1 MNLTASR
8 SDAAT
13 VTGPDLAM
21 LDELQRAAF
30 QYFIANANPANG
42 LVADTSREGSHA
54 SIAVAGFALSVYPV
68 AVERGWLARADA
80 VQRSLAALRFF
91 WASDPSG
98 QAESTGCHGFYF
110 HFLHM
115 DSGRR
120 AWRSEL
126 SLIDSALLLA
136 GMLTAATYFDESN
149 ANESELRR
157 LAELSEPA
165 VVAQRGARGLA
176 TDLDGFPQ

>member
-1 MNLTASR
+1 MNPVASLPD
-8 SDAAT
+8 DAALAE
-13 VTGPDLAM
+13 PDLAM

-30 QYFIANANPANG
+30 DYFIANANPANG

-91 WASDPSG
+91 WGSDQSG

-110 HFLHM
+110 HFLDM
-115 DSGRR
+115 DSGTR
-120 AWRSEL
+120 AWRCEL
-126 SLIDSALLLA
+126 SRLKRRPLLLC
-136 GMLTAATYFDESN
+136 LIVHY
-149 ANESELRR
+149 
-157 LAELSEPA
+157 P
-165 VVAQRGARGLA
+165 
-176 TDLDGFPQ
+176 